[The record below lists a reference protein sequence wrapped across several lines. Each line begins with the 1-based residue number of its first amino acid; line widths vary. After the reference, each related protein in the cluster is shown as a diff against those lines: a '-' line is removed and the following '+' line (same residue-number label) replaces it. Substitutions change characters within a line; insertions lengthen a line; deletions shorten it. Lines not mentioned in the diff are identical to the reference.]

1 MTSQEIKYMDL
12 TLPGAAANL
21 ALDEALLDACETGAG
36 PQVLR
41 FWESP
46 EYFVVV
52 GYGNQIGLEV
62 DVEECRAHGVPILRR
77 CSGGGTVLQGPG
89 CLSYTLV
96 LRITDKG
103 PLENIART
111 NRYVMDRHKEALS
124 HALGQPV
131 HVQGITDLSVGPLK
145 FSGNAQRR
153 KRAALIFHGTFLLDF
168 DISRVERLL
177 PMPSKEPHYRGNRSH
192 ETFLA
197 NLKVPAA
204 VIKEALQS
212 AWDARNPLTEVP
224 DTRALVKEKYGCADW
239 NWRF

>member
-1 MTSQEIKYMDL
+1 MTSQEIKYTDI

-21 ALDEALLDACETGAG
+21 ALDEALLDACETGVG

-62 DVEECRAHGVPILRR
+62 DVDECQARGIPVLRR

-89 CLSYTLV
+89 CLSYTLI
-96 LRITDKG
+96 LRITDSG
-103 PLENIART
+103 PLENIVQT
-111 NRYVMDRHKEALS
+111 NRYIMDRNKEALS
-124 HALGQPV
+124 QALGWPV
-131 HVQGITDLSVGPLK
+131 QVQGITDLSLDSLK

-153 KRAALIFHGTFLLDF
+153 KRRALVFHGTFLLNF
-168 DISRVERLL
+168 DLSLIEQLL
-177 PMPSKEPHYRGNRSH
+177 PMPSKEPDYREKRSH
-192 ETFLA
+192 ETFLT

-204 VIKEALQS
+204 TVKDALRS
-212 AWDARNPLTEVP
+212 AWGARTPLTEVP
-224 DTRALVKEKYGCADW
+224 DICALVREKYGRAEW